1 MKQGGRSGK
10 FLVRLECIFLMFALL
25 FSSLALG
32 GCTRKKTK
40 KEKEKQ
46 AARASASK
54 AFRDETK
61 EESETEEEI
70 EEPSETEPLSD
81 DEAKPRAQEIA
92 KTVGLSEE
100 DLRGKYSLFLR
111 YADAVAGNPDLLDFD
126 GYMYKLFPI
135 VADHLKSENESY
147 FLRKVNNLAFE
158 FLKSNN
164 PEPWGGFLPGPNKI
178 QIEVN
183 SYEQSPTE
191 LKATGV
197 YHELI
202 HFIDYCIDGMPTYC
216 YAFSNEQTV
225 DDEDK
230 EFLHAAYWV
239 EGGSELFYSRYFTH
253 APETGAYIVAEQ
265 FLVALEY
272 IFGSDMVE
280 EYFFSHETDP
290 LFVGLL
296 MDNGF
301 TDDEIVKLYH
311 VMEKMGD
318 RSKIEDPENYMD
330 PQEALIRLYI
340 NKIGPDYEK
349 DAAFCRILATMED
362 DLLKVIPSS
371 YREFTNT
378 LKRFS
383 GSEEKAFLKRIREE
397 KGYSSEGMYFLLP
410 PSPIFVDG
418 ELKMAGLFYVKEN
431 GKMVPKAVIMDFD
444 FTTNTILN
452 LEVYDNWVPEV
463 IEKPQKLPSDASQ
476 EGKDF
481 VASQMQD
488 NSSAHDLRM
497 KGSDGS
503 LSGLYDRAKN
513 IAFTYGVEVWFGDL
527 TPSGALYFDDIIAY
541 DPDMIS
547 NAFDQIEEV
556 LAIYPRDYLEQHLFK
571 YYSGVAICLYYGNF
585 EYNNPSH
592 LFLKNKNYLMLY
604 VDVGLDR
611 VQGYPGADEIKNT
624 YFPSAGDIA
633 CQLICDIWHQTEN
646 IMKNRNACFDEVTYS
661 DTSWQAL
668 NPKGLTYLNT
678 EDMET
683 LSKSLSKEDSSYFLS
698 AGALASP
705 ENDRLLTYEY
715 MMLCALTG
723 TSPSELSPEFM
734 AKITEIENMIRFYF
748 SSDKWG
754 TSTSWEDAMKSVKV
768 KGQEG

>member
-10 FLVRLECIFLMFALL
+10 FPVRLECIFLMFALL

-40 KEKEKQ
+40 KEKEEQ
-46 AARASASK
+46 ASRASASK
-54 AFRDETK
+54 AFRDATK

-100 DLRGKYSLFLR
+100 ELRGKYSLFLR

-126 GYMYKLFPI
+126 CYMYKLFPI
-135 VADHLKSENESY
+135 VADHLKNENESY
-147 FLRKVNNLAFE
+147 FLRKVNSLSFE
-158 FLKSNN
+158 ILRS
-164 PEPWGGFLPGPNKI
+164 EDADLWGGYSPDPNRI
-178 QIEVN
+178 QI
-183 SYEQSPTE
+183 SASAYDPSPAE

-197 YHELI
+197 YHELM
-202 HFIDYCIDGMPTYC
+202 HFLDSNIDGMTSVAAATSYDPMEGE
-216 YAFSNEQTV
+216 NEETLEAV
-225 DDEDK
+225 
-230 EFLHAAYWV
+230 YWV
-239 EGGSELFYSRYFTH
+239 EGGSELFYSRYLSH
-253 APETGAYIVAEQ
+253 APETGAYIVGEQ

-290 LFVGLL
+290 LFIGLL
-296 MDNGF
+296 WENGF
-301 TDDEIVKLYH
+301 SDEEIVKLYN
-311 VMEKMGD
+311 VMQKMGD
-318 RSKIEDPENYMD
+318 RSEITDPENYMD

-362 DLLKVIPSS
+362 DLLKDIPSS

-397 KGYSSEGMYFLLP
+397 KGYSSEGMSFLLP
-410 PSPIFVDG
+410 PSPAFVDG
-418 ELKMAGLFYVKEN
+418 ELKLTGLFYVKED
-431 GKMVPKAVIMDFD
+431 GKTVPRSAVMDFD
-444 FTTNTILN
+444 FTTNTISN
-452 LEVYDNWVPEV
+452 LEVYDDWVPV
-463 IEKPQKLPSDASQ
+463 TIEKPKFSSDASS

-488 NSSAHDLRM
+488 NSSAHDLKM

-513 IAFTYGVEVWFGDL
+513 IAFTFGIEVWFGDL

-547 NAFDQIEEV
+547 NALDQIEEV
-556 LAIYPRDYLEQHLFK
+556 LSIYPRDYLERFLFK
-571 YYSGVAICLYYGNF
+571 YYTGVAICLYYGNF

-611 VQGYPGADEIKNT
+611 VQGYPGADEIKNM

-646 IMKNRNACFDEVTYS
+646 IMKNRNAFFDEVTYS

-668 NPKGLTYLNT
+668 NPKGLTYLYT

-683 LSKSLSKEDSSYFLS
+683 LSKSFKKDDSAYFLS

-754 TSTSWEDAMKSVKV
+754 TSTSWEDAMKNVKV
-768 KGQEG
+768 TGQEG

>member
-25 FSSLALG
+25 FSSLTLG

-40 KEKEKQ
+40 KEKEEQ
-46 AARASASK
+46 ASRASASK
-54 AFRDETK
+54 AFRDATK

-81 DEAKPRAQEIA
+81 DEARPRAQEIA

-111 YADAVAGNPDLLDFD
+111 YADAIEGNPDLLDFD

-147 FLRKVNNLAFE
+147 FLRKVNSLSFE
-158 FLKSNN
+158 ILRG
-164 PEPWGGFLPGPNKI
+164 EDADMWGGYSPDPNRI
-178 QIEVN
+178 QISASN
-183 SYEQSPTE
+183 YDSSPAE

-197 YHELI
+197 YHELM
-202 HFIDYCIDGMPTYC
+202 HFLDSSIDGTTAVGSATSYDPMEGEGEETLE
-216 YAFSNEQTV
+216 AV
-225 DDEDK
+225 
-230 EFLHAAYWV
+230 YWV
-239 EGGSELFYSRYFTH
+239 EGGSELFYSRYLSH
-253 APETGAYIVAEQ
+253 APETGAYLVGEQ

-290 LFVGLL
+290 LFIQLL
-296 MDNGF
+296 WDNGF
-301 TDDEIVKLYH
+301 SDEEIVKLYH
-311 VMEKMGD
+311 VMQKMGD
-318 RSKIEDPENYMD
+318 RSEITDPENYMD

-340 NKIGPDYEK
+340 NRIGPDYEK
-349 DAAFCRILATMED
+349 DAAFCRILATMDD

-378 LKRFS
+378 LKGFS
-383 GSEEKAFLKRIREE
+383 GSEEKSFLKRIREE

-410 PSPIFVDG
+410 PSPAFVDG
-418 ELKMAGLFYVKEN
+418 ELKLTGLFYAKED
-431 GKMVPKAVIMDFD
+431 GKTVTRSAVMDLD
-444 FTTNTILN
+444 FTTNTISA
-452 LEVYDNWVPEV
+452 LEVFDDWVPV
-463 IEKPQKLPSDASQ
+463 TIEKPKFSSDASS

-497 KGSDGS
+497 KGSDDS
-503 LSGLYDRAKN
+503 LSGLYARAKN
-513 IAFTYGVEVWFGDL
+513 IAFTYGIEVWFGDL

-541 DPDMIS
+541 DPDLIS
-547 NAFDQIEEV
+547 NALDQIEEV
-556 LAIYPRDYLEQHLFK
+556 LAVYPRDYLEQFLFK
-571 YYSGVAICLYYGNF
+571 YYTGVAICLYYGNF

-592 LFLKNKNYLMLY
+592 LLLKNKNYLMFY

-611 VQGYPGADEIKNT
+611 VQGYAGAYSIKSS
-624 YFPSAGDIA
+624 YFPSAGEIA
-633 CQLICDIWHQTEN
+633 CQLICDIWHQTEV
-646 IMKNRNACFDEVTYS
+646 IMKNRNAFFDEVTYS

-668 NPKGLTYLNT
+668 NPKGLKYLYT

-683 LSKSLSKEDSSYFLS
+683 LSKSLSKEDSVYFLS

-754 TSTSWEDAMKSVKV
+754 TSTSWEDAIKNMKVT
-768 KGQEG
+768 GQEG